1 MNRTVL
7 NRTLLNTSVL
17 CQSRLNQS
25 GLAAQRGKSGGIP
38 AAIRSAMVL
47 WFDIARQGCTNE
59 TMQQN
64 PVLRDLSG
72 NGHDATCYNFGW
84 KGMSG
89 VGGYGFPDL
98 NTWTKNSSV
107 TVDVITPNKVT
118 LFESSGTSGI
128 RQGFLK
134 NTTLKLHISNI
145 NTNSSVLIYR
155 MHGGDVGDELLYT
168 ITEEG
173 DYIIDFIYNPDDTL
187 NMVLLSGLATFEQ
200 LPLYPNALVS
210 DGVDD
215 YCLAEGL
222 PLLTREKGYTVV
234 ARRKWFTNE
243 KATAFVAKNT
253 NNNGKDGGFQFEFVN
268 GTGNNFQTS
277 SFASNTDISD
287 LYTSEE
293 AIVYQTSKN
302 YNGQK
307 NLTPKAVSDT
317 GGMAL
322 FRFSVDG
329 SKLFGQFAL
338 YSLLLF
344 NRDLTEDEINWV
356 KTNLIT
362 V

>member
-1 MNRTVL
+1 MNRSVL

-25 GLAAQRGKSGGIP
+25 GLASLCGKSGGIP
-38 AAIRSAMVL
+38 SAIRRAMVL
-47 WFDIARQGCTNE
+47 WYDIERQGCTNE
-59 TMQQN
+59 NMAEN
-64 PVLRDLSG
+64 PILKDLSG
-72 NGHDATCYNFGW
+72 NGYDARCYNFGW
-84 KGMSG
+84 
-89 VGGYGFPDL
+89 
-98 NTWTKNSSV
+98 T
-107 TVDVITPNKVT
+107 
-118 LFESSGTSGI
+118 EESGI
-128 RQGFLK
+128 S
-134 NTTLKLHISNI
+134 TTN
-145 NTNSSVLIYR
+145 
-155 MHGGDVGDELLYT
+155 
-168 ITEEG
+168 
-173 DYIIDFIYNPDDTL
+173 
-187 NMVLLSGLATFEQ
+187 
-200 LPLYPNALVS
+200 YPNALVS

-253 NNNGKDGGFQFEFVN
+253 NSNGVDGGFQFEFVN
-268 GTGNNFQTS
+268 GAGNNFRTS
-277 SFASNTDISD
+277 SFSSNTDISD

-322 FRFSVDG
+322 FRFSVDE
-329 SKLFGQFAL
+329 SYLFGQFAL
-338 YSLLLF
+338 YTLLLF